1 MKKVICLYN
10 GLSEGY
16 NAKLMTYGNR
26 LTIGKI
32 YNVIRTIGNKK
43 SPAGIEI
50 EDNLGTPGT
59 YVLEDT
65 DGRKWFE
72 DATSHIRDQK
82 LKELGI

>member
-1 MKKVICLYN
+1 MKKVICLHN
-10 GLSEGY
+10 GLSAS
-16 NAKLMTYGNR
+16 NPDGNR

-43 SPAGIEI
+43 SPVGIEI

-65 DGRKWFE
+65 YGRKWFE
-72 DATSHIRDQK
+72 DATPYIRDQK

>member
-1 MKKVICLYN
+1 MKYVKCLYN
-10 GLSEGY
+10 GLSA
-16 NAKLMTYGNR
+16 NPYGNR

-32 YNVIRTIGNKK
+32 YNVTRIIGNKECP
-43 SPAGIEI
+43 SGIEI

-72 DATSHIRDQK
+72 DATPHIREEKINQIIN
-82 LKELGI
+82 G